1 MPTPEEYPMEYPLI
15 TNNQRNTIKSNNL
28 DINLMKS
35 MVKEIITINE
45 ESMYQQIK
53 NAEQRITKKYMRWF
67 ILILI
72 IFIILV
78 MTIVILF
85 SFGIISVN

>member
-15 TNNQRNTIKSNNL
+15 TNQQRNTIKSNNL

-45 ESMYQQIK
+45 
-53 NAEQRITKKYMRWF
+53 
-67 ILILI
+67 
-72 IFIILV
+72 
-78 MTIVILF
+78 
-85 SFGIISVN
+85 

>member
-15 TNNQRNTIKSNNL
+15 TNHQRNTIKSNNL
-28 DINLMKS
+28 DIKMMKS

-45 ESMYQQIK
+45 ESMNQQIK
-53 NAEQRITKKYMRWF
+53 NAEQRITKKYMRW
-67 ILILI
+67 LIIIFI

-78 MTIVILF
+78 IIIVILF
-85 SFGIISVN
+85 SFGFISVN

>member
-15 TNNQRNTIKSNNL
+15 TNHQRNTIKSNNL

-72 IFIILV
+72 IFIIFV
-78 MTIVILF
+78 MMIVILF